1 MQTIYITVQMTHDA
15 LTHIWYICDSWHN
28 QDWLNKCRVEWPT
41 ADVHLAASVCL
52 SVWEAVLANVGLLCQ
67 ESRRA
72 VRNLWKPLE
81 CYPWCCSSSGYTALY
96 SSCGSFWSTWP
107 FLINFCITFL
117 NLHVGCACLSLD
129 VFGLMCFFFLFF
141 FLWMPAKWLYSQ
153 AQSTSF
159 VQSETW
165 MEKDWT
171 ETKQKLVFPTDWIVT
186 TDHFQ
191 RDLWHWNVFIL
202 TKNLSTNILNQDSDH
217 AKHTT
222 WYYTQPHR
230 DNQAINST
238 YCSTNIFFI
247 CFSFVFYDTNVRNAL
262 Y

>member
-117 NLHVGCACLSLD
+117 NLHVGCACLILD
-129 VFGLMCFFFLFF
+129 VFGLMCFVLFF
-141 FLWMPAKWLYSQ
+141 MNAGEVALF
-153 AQSTSF
+153 TSSVHQF
-159 VQSETW
+159 CPEWNVNGKGLDRNKAEIGVSHRVNCNNWPLSKRSLTL
-165 MEKDWT
+165 KCFYFN
-171 ETKQKLVFPTDWIVT
+171 KKLV
-186 TDHFQ
+186 H
-191 RDLWHWNVFIL
+191 
-202 TKNLSTNILNQDSDH
+202 
-217 AKHTT
+217 
-222 WYYTQPHR
+222 
-230 DNQAINST
+230 
-238 YCSTNIFFI
+238 
-247 CFSFVFYDTNVRNAL
+247 
-262 Y
+262 